1 MITRFYYT
9 LQELQNG
16 SISPALQ
23 GWDTIISNITG
34 ETTTD
39 TLKQAELYNF
49 CKDEYRGEAVVYID
63 IVHPKWE
70 VVEQPTIAEIKT
82 ESKYAEQYE
91 ELKNQVYKI
100 KNWLSISSVRYEKLI
115 EVFSAQENNLMKQLE
130 SSVQFNDTPQTSA
143 SGLDADNYATTYTKS
158 KADAGTVLQRLN
170 EVRNLWDNVYDDWVR
185 EFGRKFVI

>member
-34 ETTTD
+34 ESTTD
-39 TLKQAELYNF
+39 TSKQAELYNF

-63 IVHPKWE
+63 IVHQKWE
-70 VVEQPTIAEIKT
+70 AVEQPTIAEIKT
-82 ESKYAEQYE
+82 ESEYAEQYE

-170 EVRNLWDNVYDDWVR
+170 EVRNLWSNVYDAWVR

>member
-9 LQELQNG
+9 IQDLQNG
-16 SISPALQ
+16 SISPTSQ
-23 GWDTIISNITG
+23 NWDTLINNITG
-34 ETTTD
+34 ESYTTTD
-39 TLKQAELYNF
+39 EQEELYNF
-49 CKDEYRGEAVVYID
+49 CVDEYRGEAVVYID

-70 VVEQPTIAEIKT
+70 VVEQPTITEIKT

-100 KNWLSISSVRYEKLI
+100 KSWLNLSTVRYEKLI
-115 EVFSAQENNLMKQLE
+115 ELFSAQEDNLMNQLE
-130 SSVQFNDTPQTSA
+130 STVQFNDTPQTSA
-143 SGLDADNYATTYTKS
+143 SGLDADTYATTYTKS